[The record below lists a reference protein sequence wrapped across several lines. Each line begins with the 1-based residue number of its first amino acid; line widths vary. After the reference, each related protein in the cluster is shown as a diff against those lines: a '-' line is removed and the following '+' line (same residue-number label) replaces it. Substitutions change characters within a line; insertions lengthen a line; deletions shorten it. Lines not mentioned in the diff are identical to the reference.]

1 MKHGWFYLGAT
12 LIVLGLVGV
21 FIRKHHISTP
31 KQFSDHQTTALN
43 ISPQVIKIGE
53 QETSLA
59 KQEIFQF
66 DSWDAQNS
74 LLHLRNQQGNS
85 EQIALDPVKMQIMIP
100 LKNTS
105 RLTAMKVLHENEH
118 DKSPRWQLKGKYPE
132 GSISG
137 DTQSN
142 RTRTTASN

>member
-31 KQFSDHQTTALN
+31 KQFSDRQTTALN

-85 EQIALDPVKMQIMIP
+85 EQITLDPVKMQIMIP
-100 LKNTS
+100 LKNAS
-105 RLTAMKVLHENEH
+105 RLTAMKVLHEQNIGDLHWQTAFCPGDEVVA
-118 DKSPRWQLKGKYPE
+118 SYEQGRWVLDNPE
-132 GSISG
+132 
-137 DTQSN
+137 T
-142 RTRTTASN
+142 